1 MENETIN
8 KPLHEHEAH
17 QHNHPHTAPK
27 QNPWAIPLAIVLAG
41 GIVAIAVFYSG
52 KTPTPSTAQD
62 DQGATTQNVNVRP
75 VDSTDHIIGDI
86 NAPIKIVEYSDLE
99 CPYCE
104 GFDKTMRQVMAD
116 YSGKVAWIYRSYWS
130 IRKLP
135 DGSIFHPQGGK
146 AAEAAECVAEL
157 GGNDKFWDFIGKVF
171 SDQAAGSLDNLSKY
185 AVAEGVDQTAFD
197 KCLSSGKYTA
207 KVEASYQ
214 EGIKA
219 QVNGTP
225 NSFIMSKNGIVVIPG
240 AVPYATIKT
249 TLDNII
255 KNQ

>member
-171 SDQAAGSLDNLSKY
+171 SDQAAG
-185 AVAEGVDQTAFD
+185 D